1 MQDHGQERSN
11 PHGDPRMSKNHGQ
24 ERSNPHGDPRMSKN
38 HGQERSNP
46 PWGSQDVQKPWT
58 EKE

>member
-1 MQDHGQERSN
+1 MGIPGCPKIMDRKGVI
-11 PHGDPRMSKNHGQ
+11 PHGDPK
-24 ERSNPHGDPRMSKN
+24 MSKN

>member
-1 MQDHGQERSN
+1 MQD
-11 PHGDPRMSKNHGQ
+11 HGQ

-46 PWGSQDVQKPWT
+46 PWGSQDVQKSWT

>member
-24 ERSNPHGDPRMSKN
+24 ERSNYED
-38 HGQERSNP
+38 
-46 PWGSQDVQKPWT
+46 
-58 EKE
+58 